1 MSNNID
7 ADMQIE
13 STQEKDFALRGKI
26 MLSAIVILFGVVIF
40 LAILHLYARWY
51 LLRLRRRELQRRHRR
66 RRRTHIVF
74 YVDNNQPNSANDH
87 GLEAEVLNSLPL
99 FAYSSKTHPEGL
111 ECAVCLSEFEE
122 NETGRFLPKCS
133 HSFHVECIDMW
144 FRSHST
150 CPLCRSPVEPV
161 TEPEKNLAETVFRV
175 DEPGSSS
182 GNNTASMGDRT
193 KRLDLVGVR
202 IQIPRTEFDGELSL
216 SSPGFRSPG
225 TRLLSFK
232 RLLSMNKKSPM
243 GTPCGVGTSC
253 VQLGATE
260 LDLESGSNELTHES
274 TGLVTPSESA
284 QLGKKSDVS

>member
-13 STQEKDFALRGKI
+13 STREKDYALRGKI
-26 MLSAIVILFGVVIF
+26 MLSTIIILFGVVIF

-51 LLRLRRRELQRRHRR
+51 LLRLRRLELQRRRRHGRR
-66 RRRTHIVF
+66 RSRTHIVF
-74 YVDNNQPNSANDH
+74 YVDNNQPNSATDH

-99 FAYSSKTHPEGL
+99 FAYSSKTHPEVV

-161 TEPEKNLAETVFRV
+161 AEPEKNLAETVISV

-182 GNNTASMGDRT
+182 GDNTASLGDRT
-193 KRLDLVGVR
+193 KSLDAAGVR
-202 IQIPRTEFDGELSL
+202 IDIPRRAEFGGELSL

-243 GTPCGVGTSC
+243 GTPCGAGTSF
-253 VQLGATE
+253 VPVGATE
-260 LDLESGSNELTHES
+260 LDLESGRNELTQES
-274 TGLVTPSESA
+274 TGAHTA
-284 QLGKKSDVS
+284 R